1 MGYKAKP
8 VLKFVSSEK
17 ISNDAVVIAD
27 KTYDAVSIDGV
38 TFSVELLGMRVAKEY
53 SFDVLSNGNV
63 LEQGLKFKLKS
74 AGFVDNDLL

>member
-1 MGYKAKP
+1 
-8 VLKFVSSEK
+8 
-17 ISNDAVVIAD
+17 
-27 KTYDAVSIDGV
+27 
-38 TFSVELLGMRVAKEY
+38 MRVAKEY